1 MVAAERDTSSTF
13 GWKKDEAIKTLW
25 VLLRTSEEMRIR
37 GHRLDAPGVLKFD
50 GVGDPPTEELV
61 IDNPAKRSVRP
72 GGASP
77 EIMRTYAFI
86 PSLVF
91 YPSPGCWEFTVRI
104 GDAEHRI
111 VRELKPRQ

>member
-1 MVAAERDTSSTF
+1 MIDGTSHW
-13 GWKKDEAIKTLW
+13 GWKQDEPVKTLW
-25 VLLRTSEEMRIR
+25 VLLRTSQRLLITGRRFDGLEM
-37 GHRLDAPGVLKFD
+37 LKFNRS
-50 GVGDPPTEELV
+50 GDPPTEEFL
-61 IDNPAKRSVRP
+61 IDDLAKRSVKP

-77 EIMRTYAFI
+77 EIMQTYSFI

-111 VRELKPRQ
+111 VRDVKPRQ